1 MRTNKSSK
9 QLKSRNNFENLLRS
23 RLAELK
29 SHLDQLRQDLVVE
42 DEIDDE
48 ATQATRNGNRDL
60 VILTM
65 NREIRNISEIEQ
77 ALERIARNEY
87 GVCITCEKTILKNR
101 LQAIPWTR
109 QCVDCAGGAINR
121 TQQRILGRAS
131 FRSSLAS

>member
-48 ATQATRNGNRDL
+48 ATVATRNGNRDL

-65 NREIRNISEIEQ
+65 DREIRIF
-77 ALERIARNEY
+77 L
-87 GVCITCEKTILKNR
+87 
-101 LQAIPWTR
+101 
-109 QCVDCAGGAINR
+109 
-121 TQQRILGRAS
+121 
-131 FRSSLAS
+131 RSSKHWSASPATNTEFASVVKRQS